1 MVGPRTVDFGK
12 VSMGSTNTRHLV
24 VHNTLEHYINVVLDI
39 KHLDMLRDS
48 PATSQVIPP
57 GARAAFPLVLQ
68 VRCASTAACRLPS
81 KPATSLMHPK
91 QHHGQKE
98 LHPDD

>member
-68 VRCASTAACRLPS
+68 VRGLLVAVQPTSHVSDVPTTASPYLRRCI
-81 KPATSLMHPK
+81 
-91 QHHGQKE
+91 
-98 LHPDD
+98 